1 MGGKKRCS
9 TAYVTKILRLWM
21 MGVKYVNNVVK
32 FIIRSVTGLLKV
44 IVRFAGGTFVSCGD
58 MCIVSGIMYDI
69 CDVR

>member
-1 MGGKKRCS
+1 MGGKKRCN
-9 TAYVTKILRLWM
+9 TAYVNKILRLWM

-58 MCIVSGIMYDI
+58 MYIISDIMYDI